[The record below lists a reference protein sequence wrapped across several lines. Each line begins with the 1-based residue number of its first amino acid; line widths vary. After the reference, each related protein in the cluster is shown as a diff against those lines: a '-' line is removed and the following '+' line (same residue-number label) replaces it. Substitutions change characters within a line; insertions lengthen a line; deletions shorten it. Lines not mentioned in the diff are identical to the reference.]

1 MANIDEYDDDNFVV
15 MPGKRGKANNTLS
28 YETVTNIKGYLF
40 FICYVMKN
48 RNIIQ

>member
-28 YETVTNIKGYLF
+28 
-40 FICYVMKN
+40 
-48 RNIIQ
+48 